1 LSEKISCPKCGLNL
15 NSQTEIGKNINDIAD
30 QTSVNTISEV
40 DSKEWETKILK
51 SKKLVLVEFWHQN
64 CPACKAFAPIFNNK
78 AIEFK
83 DKIKFL
89 KFDVLKNKENRDLAI
104 KYGLT
109 STPTLIF
116 FCDGKKIATKED
128 REGYE
133 TEEQFRSLLNS
144 MIKKC
149 L

>member
-1 LSEKISCPKCGLNL
+1 MPEKISCPKCNLNL
-15 NSQTEIGKNINDIAD
+15 NPHTAIEKHTNEIAE
-30 QTSVNTISEV
+30 QTSVNTILEI
-40 DSKEWETKILK
+40 DSKEWETRILK

-64 CPACKAFAPIFNNK
+64 CPACKAFAPIFNKN
-78 AIEFK
+78 AIELK

-116 FCDGKKIATKED
+116 FCNGKKIATKED
-128 REGYE
+128 GEGYE

-149 L
+149 I